1 MSFPDLFTV
10 ACISLDIA
18 LADKDT
24 NLYKLNNL
32 LPRVPDGTDLLIL
45 PELFST
51 GFVQDIDKAK
61 ELAETEDGDTIA
73 NLKQIAASR
82 KIAICGSF
90 LSNTAHLLFNRAF
103 FIEPDGETAFYD
115 KRHLF
120 CISNES
126 KICHR
131 GIATSPVIRYRRLNI
146 SMAVCYDIRF
156 PAWLR
161 NTGNKYDLLIVPANW
176 PDKRKYAW
184 EHLLEARA
192 IENMSYVI
200 GVNRTGKDS
209 SGEYNDST
217 YIFDYKGQSI
227 GSTQQNITVASLS
240 KSRLET
246 FREHFPVWKDADEFD
261 IRYY

>member
-18 LADKDT
+18 QADKEKNFERLKKSLT
-24 NLYKLNNL
+24 M
-32 LPRVPDGTDLLIL
+32 VPEGTDLLVL

-51 GFVQDIDKAK
+51 GFIQDIDEAK
-61 ELAETEDGDTIA
+61 ELAETEHGDTISS
-73 NLKQIAASR
+73 LRHIAASR
-82 KIAICGSF
+82 NIAVCGSF
-90 LSNTAHLLFNRAF
+90 LSSTAHLLFNRAF

-131 GIATSPVIRYRRLNI
+131 GIAASPVVRYRRWNI

-161 NTGNKYDLLIVPANW
+161 NSANKYDLLVVPANW

-200 GVNRTGKDS
+200 GVNRTGRDS
-209 SGEYNDST
+209 SGEYSDST
-217 YIFDYKGQSI
+217 YIFDYKGQSL
-227 GSTQQNITVASLS
+227 GTTQQNVTIASLS

-246 FREHFPVWKDADEFD
+246 FRETFPAWKDADEFV
-261 IRYY
+261 IRYF